1 MDFLKPKPIRRQKS
15 KLNGFEGV
23 YKKTI
28 FDEIKSLCRIP
39 QPLEPI
45 EDLNTIFND
54 IRSLCRIPQLLE
66 PIEDFNESQFE
77 SQISQSKPNKR
88 RKRITSKQFYRDF
101 DVTEEVVNKCNSFVN
116 LNQSKLFCAV
126 VKGKQINNNNN
137 NNECINEFIVNNHK
151 SSHYFN
157 NKTKR
162 PTLKSCPKTKSS
174 SVCRLKPSLSIDCD
188 ISTKINEYSKEYSKP
203 KLKRSSNTKKTVS
216 NSSQESVSTIGETNN
231 DSSDHSI
238 SSHLFS
244 NNALYSL
251 PATPISSSD
260 SSVNS
265 SNSTIES
272 HSTQALLKRLRKAL
286 NCNLQPYRQYF
297 EEEINS
303 KTKKR
308 KRLAKQEIDFKQ
320 KVLEW
325 KANRISSGNAT
336 PIHDIEYLV
345 TPPGSPL
352 QERNDFAI
360 DQELNA
366 MISNLENENFNDFDL
381 NDNMLNE
388 FNNFLTDLYS
398 DLPLV

>member
-1 MDFLKPKPIRRQKS
+1 
-15 KLNGFEGV
+15 
-23 YKKTI
+23 
-28 FDEIKSLCRIP
+28 
-39 QPLEPI
+39 LEPI
-45 EDLNTIFND
+45 
-54 IRSLCRIPQLLE
+54 Q
-66 PIEDFNESQFE
+66 DFNESQFE
-77 SQISQSKPNKR
+77 SQISESKTNKR

-101 DVTEEVVNKCNSFVN
+101 DATEEVVNKCNSFVN

-126 VKGKQINNNNN
+126 VKGKQNNNNN
-137 NNECINEFIVNNHK
+137 QCINELIT
-151 SSHYFN
+151 N
-157 NKTKR
+157 NKTKT
-162 PTLKSCPKTKSS
+162 PTLKTCPKSKSS
-174 SVCRLKPSLSIDCD
+174 SLSRLKPSLSIDCD
-188 ISTKINEYSKEYSKP
+188 ISTKINEYSKEYSKQ
-203 KLKRSSNTKKTVS
+203 KLKKRSNTKK
-216 NSSQESVSTIGETNN
+216 SVSTIGETN
-231 DSSDHSI
+231 DSSDQSIASHS
-238 SSHLFS
+238 FS
-244 NNALYSL
+244 NNVLYSL

-286 NCNLQPYRQYF
+286 NRNLQPYRQYF
-297 EEEINS
+297 EQQINS

-308 KRLAKQEIDFKQ
+308 KRLANQEIDFKQ

-325 KANRISSGNAT
+325 KANRISSGNTT

-352 QERNDFAI
+352 QERNHFTI

-366 MISNLENENFNDFDL
+366 MISNLENENSNDFDL
-381 NDNMLNE
+381 TDNMLNE